1 MAMKRKPHQA
11 GLDPTK
17 PGAPVTQAD
26 LRKGSQAYHK
36 EQHAK
41 MKEAGITPGALA
53 GAEGMPGHEVP
64 ENLTGVDRP
73 SGGNGQPEPPVP
85 PQRPPQAPPAG
96 AQAPEPPIP
105 AGYQAGEAAKLP
117 DKEDHPLLAELEEN
131 FGIKKLQVKTLELAG
146 YRWTFRPMSF
156 QDYEWMTTRAAAMG
170 TSEPSLSAAGIAA
183 QMAAIN
189 GTPIYEIFDIPVQG
203 RHIPDPN
210 NPPPDI
216 RYEAAEYLLG
226 WLREKVG
233 MWELIGELDE
243 KIDILFEEDRKEA
256 YPLWETL
263 ASPYRRRLVELRENL
278 MEEMSS
284 EEQDGNSGEG
294 ASPTQPSSPQTKEQ
308 GGSGTTPD
316 QQSSTST
323 GASG

>member
-1 MAMKRKPHQA
+1 
-11 GLDPTK
+11 
-17 PGAPVTQAD
+17 
-26 LRKGSQAYHK
+26 
-36 EQHAK
+36 
-41 MKEAGITPGALA
+41 
-53 GAEGMPGHEVP
+53 
-64 ENLTGVDRP
+64 
-73 SGGNGQPEPPVP
+73 
-85 PQRPPQAPPAG
+85 
-96 AQAPEPPIP
+96 
-105 AGYQAGEAAKLP
+105 
-117 DKEDHPLLAELEEN
+117 LEEN

-170 TSEPSLSAAGIAA
+170 TSEPSLSAAGVAA

-189 GTPIYEIFDIPVQG
+189 GTPIYEIFDIPTQG
-203 RHIPDPN
+203 RHIPDPH

-243 KIDILFEEDRKEA
+243 KTDILFEEDRKEA
-256 YPLWETL
+256 FPLWETL
-263 ASPYRRRLVELRENL
+263 ASPYRRRLVELRDSL

-284 EEQDGNSGEG
+284 EKDGNSGED